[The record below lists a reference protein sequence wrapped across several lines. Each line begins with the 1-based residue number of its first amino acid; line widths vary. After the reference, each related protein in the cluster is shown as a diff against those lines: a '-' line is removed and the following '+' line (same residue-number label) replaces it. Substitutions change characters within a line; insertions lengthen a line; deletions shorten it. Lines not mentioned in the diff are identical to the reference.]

1 LNDSIATPQGAWT
14 PDDAHSSATFMTLRT
29 ALRTSSNRAAV
40 RLLQEVGIPR
50 VVGYAKQMGVG
61 NVPSVPSLALGSGEV
76 TLQSMTAAYAGFANH
91 GLVPRPVTIRRVED
105 QHGQI
110 LYQSQPVSTH
120 AISET
125 TAFLMTT
132 MMADVINA
140 GTAAG
145 ARKLGFT
152 LPAAGKTGT
161 TNDFNDA
168 WFIGYTPD
176 LVVGVWVGYDMPK
189 TIARNGFAADIAVP
203 LWTQFMTA
211 VTQGVPRRWLTP
223 PAGVTSAEICLL
235 SGKLATD
242 QCDEHR
248 RRYFARGTQPF
259 EVCDL
264 HRPNVFQRLFGLV
277 EARPRALSPAD
288 LEPSTAATPAPVS
301 EIDAGPALAPV
312 HPAAHEPPA
321 RKRGFWGRLFKR

>member
-1 LNDSIATPQGAWT
+1 DWAPEDEHSTATEM
-14 PDDAHSSATFMTLRT
+14 SLRT
-29 ALRTSSNRAAV
+29 GLRTSSNRAAV

-50 VVGYAKQMGVG
+50 TVEYARTMGVG
-61 NVPSVPSLALGSGEV
+61 DVPSVPSLALGSGEV
-76 TLQSMTAAYAGFANH
+76 TLQSMTAAYAAFAND
-91 GLVPRPVTIRRVED
+91 GLVPAPILIRRVED
-105 QHGQI
+105 RDGRV
-110 LYQSQPVSTH
+110 LYESQDSASRAV
-120 AISET
+120 SET
-125 TAFLMTT
+125 TAFLMSS
-132 MMADVINA
+132 MLADVINA
-140 GTAAG
+140 GTAAQ
-145 ARKLGFT
+145 ARRLGFT

-161 TNDFNDA
+161 TNNFNDA